1 MTNQLNFE
9 ETVMWQRLSNGEA
22 NYYTKAAE
30 PEREAFRSWLKG
42 LLLEGKVTVE
52 FEKADGTIRAMICT
66 LDGENGAKYAVN
78 ESTEP
83 IAVENTKPPKVNN
96 DVQKVWDCQAGAW
109 RSFRWDRL
117 KRIDFSIG

>member
-1 MTNQLNFE
+1 MNFE
-9 ETVMWQRLSNGEA
+9 ETVMWQRLSNGDA

-30 PEREAFRSWLKG
+30 PERTAFRVWLKG
-42 LLLEGKVTVE
+42 LLLSSKVTVE
-52 FEKADGTIRAMICT
+52 FEKADGTIRAMVCT
-66 LDGENGAKYAVN
+66 LDEENGAKYVVN

-83 IAVENTKPPKVNN
+83 TAVENIKPPKVNN

-117 KRIDFSIG
+117 KRIEFSIG